1 MLQKLGVICRGFLE
15 QEHSRSIAG
24 ESRSKFRNRT
34 GAEYMYKQEHCEHIT
49 GAGAGQE
56 QVRRSSRARSRN
68 IGRVGSGA
76 EAQQEQSRD
85 IARADMEHN
94 KSRAGAGHEQ
104 VRNRS
109 RRRTG
114 TKKHVWP
121 GAEREP
127 CKSRTE
133 A

>member
-34 GAEYMYKQEHCEHIT
+34 GAEYEQEHCEHIT

-56 QVRRSSRARSRN
+56 QVRRSSRARSRK

-85 IARADMEHN
+85 IARADMEQN

-104 VRNRS
+104 VRNRG

-121 GAEREP
+121 GAAIQEQNRSIGGAE
-127 CKSRTE
+127 
-133 A
+133 